1 MNRTQKPNPDDRS
14 DNVEK
19 IQYNINKIIENTELA
34 EEMIAE
40 TDDPKTVKA
49 LTEKNERRRDALQAM
64 RSEIR
69 DEALDRENGYK

>member
-1 MNRTQKPNPDDRS
+1 MKPKPDDRR

-40 TDDPKTVKA
+40 TDDEKTKA
-49 LTEKNERRRDALQAM
+49 ELKEKNERREEALQSL
-64 RSEIR
+64 RKEIR
-69 DEALDRENGYK
+69 DEALDRMNGYQ